1 MVVIWSVYALA
12 IVPVDLVDSSGDG
25 SRGGA
30 AESQPADRQPRLAP
44 LSEFAVIY
52 QRDLRK
58 PVTDRKP
65 PPPTPRPEIPLLL
78 KLEGTVVEEG
88 NNSAFLR
95 TKRGQSVWAGVGET
109 VDEAK
114 ILKIEPGQV
123 TVLFHGKQRVLTV
136 NKQGGS

>member
-1 MVVIWSVYALA
+1 
-12 IVPVDLVDSSGDG
+12 
-25 SRGGA
+25 
-30 AESQPADRQPRLAP
+30 
-44 LSEFAVIY
+44 
-52 QRDLRK
+52 
-58 PVTDRKP
+58 
-65 PPPTPRPEIPLLL
+65 LLL